1 MKKQWNAEK
10 ELISQ
15 ASQLKEQ
22 LENTRLQAEKA
33 EREGNLGKAAEL
45 KYGVLGDLQKRLEKT
60 TEELNQMSREKRMLK
75 EEVDEE
81 DIAEVV
87 AKWTGIPISKM
98 LESEK
103 EKILRMEQELKKRV
117 VGQEEAVKAVCNAV
131 RRSFAGLH
139 DPKKPIGSFL
149 FLGPTGVGKTETAKA
164 LAEFLFDDENN
175 MIRIDMTEFMEKH
188 SVSRLVGAPPGY
200 VGYEEGGVL
209 TEAVRRR
216 PYSVILFDEVEK
228 AHPDVFNILLQVL
241 DDGILTS
248 GQGTQVNFKNTM
260 IILTSNLGSQHLL
273 ETSKPEKAKELVM
286 GEVRKHFRP
295 ELLNRL
301 DDLIVFHH
309 LERAQLTQIVD
320 IQLDQVK
327 KLLEAKNLSM
337 VVDRKAKELLAERG
351 YDPVYGARP
360 LKRLITDLILNP
372 LSMRLLEGEF
382 HPGDTIE
389 IGVDSKGELEFL
401 RKSGSGAK
409 KAASK

>member
-1 MKKQWNAEK
+1 
-10 ELISQ
+10 
-15 ASQLKEQ
+15 
-22 LENTRLQAEKA
+22 
-33 EREGNLGKAAEL
+33 
-45 KYGVLGDLQKRLEKT
+45 
-60 TEELNQMSREKRMLK
+60 
-75 EEVDEE
+75 
-81 DIAEVV
+81 
-87 AKWTGIPISKM
+87 
-98 LESEK
+98 
-103 EKILRMEQELKKRV
+103 
-117 VGQEEAVKAVCNAV
+117 
-131 RRSFAGLH
+131 
-139 DPKKPIGSFL
+139 
-149 FLGPTGVGKTETAKA
+149 
-164 LAEFLFDDENN
+164 
-175 MIRIDMTEFMEKH
+175 
-188 SVSRLVGAPPGY
+188 
-200 VGYEEGGVL
+200 
-209 TEAVRRR
+209 
-216 PYSVILFDEVEK
+216 
-228 AHPDVFNILLQVL
+228 
-241 DDGILTS
+241 
-248 GQGTQVNFKNTM
+248 M

-382 HPGDTIE
+382 HPGDMIE